1 MKKSI
6 LFITLFII
14 TATTYAQS
22 ANDYLELSRDVIKT
36 EKKAAIAEVMQ
47 LTDAESVPFWELYNE
62 YDSQMR
68 QINTEFINL
77 IKDYAN
83 NYTSMTNDKA
93 NDLFLKSL
101 KIKQASIKL
110 EKKYYKKFLKILP
123 ATKAVRYFQA
133 ENKIKTLINAKLALE
148 IPLFE

>member
-6 LFITLFII
+6 VIIALLFTGYISF
-14 TATTYAQS
+14 AQS

-36 EKKAAIAEVMQ
+36 EKKAAIADVMQ
-47 LTDAESVPFWELYNE
+47 LSDAESAPFWALYNE
-62 YDSQMR
+62 YDAKMR
-68 QINTEFINL
+68 DVNTQLINL

-83 NYTSMTNDKA
+83 NYTSMTDDKA
-93 NDLFLKSL
+93 NELFLKSL
-101 KIKQASIKL
+101 KIKDASNKL

-123 ATKAVRYFQA
+123 ATKVVRYFQA

>member
-6 LFITLFII
+6 VIIALLFTGYFSF
-14 TATTYAQS
+14 AQS

-36 EKKAAIAEVMQ
+36 EKKAAIADAMQ
-47 LTDAESVPFWELYNE
+47 LTDAESTPFWELYNE
-62 YDSQMR
+62 YDAQMR
-68 QINTEFINL
+68 DVNTQLINL

-83 NYTSMTNDKA
+83 HYTTMTDEKA
-93 NDLFLKSL
+93 NELFLESL
-101 KIKQASIKL
+101 KIKKASNKL

-123 ATKAVRYFQA
+123 PTKAVRYFQA
-133 ENKIKTLINAKLALE
+133 ENKIKSLINARLALD